1 MEIDIMHLSL
11 KEHYLIFLDLDQ
23 DADEQEKLSQVTSL
37 LKQMGSI
44 KTTRLCYTLNHNK
57 VLELEDVA
65 KRIGQL
71 LKPKDIVWFV
81 TPNGMPVVVS
91 PLTRDMHCNLRVG
104 PE

>member
-44 KTTRLCYTLNHNK
+44 KTTRLCYALKHNK

-71 LKPKDIVWFV
+71 LKPKDMVWFV
-81 TPNGMPVVVS
+81 TPNAMALVAS
-91 PLTRDMHCNLRVG
+91 PLTRDTHYNLRVD